1 MQHPL
6 RRSPRLHLHCFLN
19 HFFHLA
25 IASIEPPVPRS
36 SIYISTNRYIAW
48 KKKDTKKREGETI
61 IIYRHTRPTNHR
73 RSGDSIFATLP
84 SFVIRRTPPAVARA
98 AVIYFLFLPYYY
110 STSTV
115 TPSDWCLPIIIIYGP
130 HLLTSK
136 KKNQSVSWKNK
147 TNV

>member
-84 SFVIRRTPPAVARA
+84 FVIRRTRPPSPSF
-98 AVIYFLFLPYYY
+98 ICC
-110 STSTV
+110 STLLRILDLYHHTIGL
-115 TPSDWCLPIIIIYGP
+115 WCLPIIIIYGP

-136 KKNQSVSWKNK
+136 QNTNPTVSS
-147 TNV
+147 